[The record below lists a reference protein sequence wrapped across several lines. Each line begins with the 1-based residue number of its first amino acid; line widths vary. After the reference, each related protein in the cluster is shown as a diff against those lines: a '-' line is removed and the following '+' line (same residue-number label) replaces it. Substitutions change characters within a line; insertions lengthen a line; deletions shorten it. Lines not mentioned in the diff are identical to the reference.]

1 MPFTRVVLLTTIAMV
16 AFAGNSLLCRVALR
30 ETTIDPAAFTLI
42 RLVSGALMLALII
55 GLKSGARFAGSGLSA
70 LALFAYAALFSYA
83 YVELAAG
90 MGALILF
97 GAVQA
102 TMIGYG
108 LFKGERFTP
117 LKWLGLLLALIGLIG
132 LMLPGLTAPPLIAA
146 LLMAGAGIAWG
157 VYSLRGKG
165 AGDPIQVSAGN
176 FLLSIPFALAL
187 GLTAQFSGTFS
198 RVLSSSAAR

>member
-108 LFKGERFTP
+108 LFKRNASRHLNG
-117 LKWLGLLLALIGLIG
+117 WAC
-132 LMLPGLTAPPLIAA
+132 
-146 LLMAGAGIAWG
+146 
-157 VYSLRGKG
+157 YSR
-165 AGDPIQVSAGN
+165 
-176 FLLSIPFALAL
+176 
-187 GLTAQFSGTFS
+187 
-198 RVLSSSAAR
+198 